1 MISPRLGLLAVCGAA
16 ACWGCLGLSYAFAV
30 GAASIAVA
38 IKAAKTGFMNSS
50 FTDWQFGSLVPNPQM
65 IFS

>member
-1 MISPRLGLLAVCGAA
+1 LLAVCGAA
-16 ACWGCLGLSYAFAV
+16 ACSGCLGLSYAFAV

-50 FTDWQFGSLVPNPQM
+50 FTD
-65 IFS
+65 